1 MRYTVMVRSTRF
13 RSIPERPVRSFPFK
27 WFAEFV
33 AKGANLNE
41 EEESGGVLEF
51 YVSDSK
57 DPNNGR
63 VEEL

>member
-13 RSIPERPVRSFPFK
+13 RSIPDRPVRSFPLK
-27 WFAEFV
+27 WLAELV

-41 EEESGGVLEF
+41 AEEGEGLVEF
-51 YVSDSK
+51 YVSDAK
-57 DPNNGR
+57 DKNNGR